1 MFIHFSFKVTGDKKI
16 IFPYLNKMEIVY
28 NKKKII
34 NAHTFSIIIVKIQN
48 SIVIIKNIKREL
60 K

>member
-1 MFIHFSFKVTGDKKI
+1 MFIHFSFKVTGGKKI
-16 IFPYLNKMEIVY
+16 IFPYLNIMEIVY